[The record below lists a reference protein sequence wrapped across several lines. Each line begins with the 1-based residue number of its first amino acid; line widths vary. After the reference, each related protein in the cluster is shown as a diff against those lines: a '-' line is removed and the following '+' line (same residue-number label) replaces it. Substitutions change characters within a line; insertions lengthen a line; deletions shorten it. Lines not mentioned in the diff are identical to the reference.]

1 MSNRFVSAEAV
12 PVSLADDPANVIYIR
27 PRMDLGTN
35 AQVRQ
40 AMMTATMHV
49 STGGG
54 SVPKS
59 ASVGFDLI
67 AYNIALLVHNILRWS
82 GPDFDGVPCN
92 EENIKRIDPDDPLLD
107 KVLQEIN
114 ERNKPRAKSP
124 NSYSANGNSG
134 STPTIAQN
142 NALEE
147 SRQPSPEALESTTIT
162 SS

>member
-1 MSNRFVSAEAV
+1 MSRFVDTEPV
-12 PVSLADDPANVIYIR
+12 PVFLPEDPANVIYIK

-35 AQVRQ
+35 AAVRS
-40 AMMTATMHV
+40 AMMKTTMQV

-59 ASVGFDLI
+59 ASVGFDLA
-67 AYNIALLVHNILRWS
+67 AYNLAILTNNIVRWK
-82 GPDFDGVPCN
+82 GPDFDHMPCN
-92 EENIKRIDPDDPLLD
+92 ADSILSMDPDDPLLD

-142 NALEE
+142 SDREE
-147 SRQPSPEALESTTIT
+147 SRQPSPEALESTTTT